1 MAIPAAPNYPQYSG
15 NIITPEFSDRLL
27 ENFKCRTIYQE
38 ISTTEY
44 SGTLE
49 KWGDELVFFHEPDVN
64 IHPYEK
70 GGAIINETVTLS
82 PVKMVIDKA
91 FQFGVKFDRIDM
103 KQIQNYERIKEGIL
117 RRAPYNLAVNIDTQL
132 LANMYA
138 DVDPANSGANAGV
151 KSGSFNLGVP
161 GNPVP
166 VDSTNIIRVLTDLQ
180 SVLDEQCIPPDDRFV
195 ILPVLGKNALLNSDL
210 RAAYF
215 AGTGQSIVLNGRLPG
230 ETVAGF
236 TVYVSNFLPQVF
248 DPVVSANCYQIV
260 AGAKMAT
267 AFASQIDEVRYRE
280 FDNTFGA
287 AIQGLAVYGHKVLY
301 NKALA
306 GLYARFN

>member
-1 MAIPAAPNYPQYSG
+1 MAIPAAAGYQQYSG
-15 NIITPEFSDRLL
+15 NIITPEFSEKIL
-27 ENFKCRTIYQE
+27 ENFQCRTIYHE

-49 KWGDELVFFHEPDVN
+49 KMGDELVFFHEPDIN
-64 IHPYEK
+64 INPYEK
-70 GGAIINETVTLS
+70 GGQIINQNITMS
-82 PVKMVIDKA
+82 PIKMLIDKA
-91 FQFGVKFDRIDM
+91 FSFGVAFDRIDM
-103 KQIQNYERIKEGIL
+103 KQIQNFERIKERIL
-117 RRAPYNLAVNIDTQL
+117 VRAPYNLSVNIDTQL

-138 DVDPANSGANAGV
+138 DVDPNNAGANAGV
-151 KSGSFNLGVP
+151 KSGSFNLGVT
-161 GNPVP
+161 GNPVT
-166 VDSTNIIRVLTDLQ
+166 VSSTNIIQVLTDVQ
-180 SVLDEQCIPPDDRFV
+180 SVLDEQCIPPDDRFIV
-195 ILPVLGKNALLNSDL
+195 LPVLGKNALLNSDL

-215 AGTGQSIVLNGRLPG
+215 AGTGESQVLNGRLPN
-230 ETVAGF
+230 TVAGF
-236 TVYVSNFLPQVF
+236 TVYISNFLPQVF
-248 DPVVSANCYQIV
+248 DAAVSANCYQIV

-267 AFASQIDEVRYRE
+267 GFASQIDEVRYRE